1 MQEPEEKINL
11 IEEEIKKTPY
21 HKGTEHHI
29 GLLKAKL
36 AKFREQ
42 LQEKSIKKGKGG
54 GFAIPK
60 EGDATCVLVGLPS
73 VGKSTILA
81 KLTAARPKIA
91 PYPFTT
97 LSVIPGILK
106 YYGASI
112 QILDVPGL
120 VGGAAIGIGR
130 GREVLS
136 IARVANLLII
146 VAESANFEQQK
157 KQVLLELE
165 ENGIRIDKASPK
177 IIIKK
182 LGSGGVKAIAG
193 TDCGLAKNQ
202 IVSIAKELGLVNA
215 EIQIKERINQDD
227 LIDAI
232 LANRVYTRAIFVAS
246 KIDLAKFKK
255 DGEVLPICAPKNLG
269 FEDLKEKIWQKLN
282 LIRVYLKPEDAEA
295 DFENPLILK
304 YRSNILNAAEKISTE
319 LAENLKSAQVIRN
332 NFKKQVSPNFQL
344 QEGDILTFLTR

>member
-1 MQEPEEKINL
+1 MQELEEKINL

-42 LQEKSIKKGKGG
+42 LQEKSIKKAKGG

-60 EGDATCVLVGLPS
+60 VGDATCVLVGLPS

-157 KQVLLELE
+157 KQVLSELE
-165 ENGIRIDKASPK
+165 ENGIRIDKTSPK

-269 FEDLKEKIWQKLN
+269 FEDLKEKIWQKLG
-282 LIRVYLKPEDAEA
+282 LIRVYLAPVDAEA

-304 YRSNILNAAEKISTE
+304 YGSKIFEAAEKISRDLTT
-319 LAENLKSAQVIRN
+319 NLKSAQITRN
-332 NFKKQVSPNFQL
+332 NFKKTVSPNFTL
-344 QEGDILTFLTR
+344 QEGDILTFLTK